1 MNNLC
6 HAGPPL
12 PVRCFLNSTAMISAW
27 KSHLSTFLM
36 NLKVPIWSLV
46 AENTYF
52 HSTQGPYNGHWQW
65 ETICLIFFFF
75 LRSTSFPRTYLGKET
90 SAFEI
95 VFPWSW
101 WCELSLSVS
110 SSAVTLLWTSAAYT
124 WGGLRTGW
132 NMFVWLLILS
142 VAYRACLEP
151 LSGVVGSKV
160 LTRNQDLGSTFSEIK
175 LLTKWNRGC
184 VKPAEQLVWVETT
197 SLSQQGVPRL
207 VRVGEP
213 LSVCLRTLH
222 AWTLLGLKCESWV
235 YPSVR
240 LSASQTRLKITGKWL
255 PLCFEKAPFI
265 TRNRLNGRQMI
276 A

>member
-6 HAGPPL
+6 HTGPPL
-12 PVRCFLNSTAMISAW
+12 PVGCFLNSTAMISSW
-27 KSHLSTFLM
+27 KSPLSTFLM
-36 NLKVPIWSLV
+36 NLKSTNLKSCCWKYLLSLYSRSLQCPLKMR
-46 AENTYF
+46 NYLF
-52 HSTQGPYNGHWQW
+52 
-65 ETICLIFFFF
+65 IFFFF
-75 LRSTSFPRTYLGKET
+75 LRSTSFSRSYLGKET

-101 WCELSLSVS
+101 WCELSLSVF
-110 SSAVTLLWTSAAYT
+110 SSAVLLLWTSAAYT
-124 WGGLRTGW
+124 WGSLRTGW

-151 LSGVVGSKV
+151 LSGVAGSKV

-207 VRVGEP
+207 VRVREP

-222 AWTLLGLKCESWV
+222 AWILLGLKCEFWV